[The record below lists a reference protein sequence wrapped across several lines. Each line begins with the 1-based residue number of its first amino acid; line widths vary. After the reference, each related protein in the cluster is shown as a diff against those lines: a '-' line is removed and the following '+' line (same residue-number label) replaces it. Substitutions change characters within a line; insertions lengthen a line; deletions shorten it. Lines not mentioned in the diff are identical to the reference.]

1 MVRRRRASPCIGP
14 PTFQSGSWLRSLH
27 VVKLLHIVSLLAV
40 FSCGCD
46 APSQGASSTTAST
59 AMASQ
64 DCGGLAAHWRDVWA
78 SEGRPG
84 MERRAHRAADFTVT
98 AWTRGC
104 AESAAAP
111 PSAADIKIL
120 LGIQRFAALKAMDA
134 GASKGALAMLLR
146 TVQGAALK
154 TELAFAAAPSSGV
167 VECEDALVD
176 AEFCGDDVDKAS
188 VKAAA
193 KEKNDGACAALEVL
207 LAKKCAQ

>member
-1 MVRRRRASPCIGP
+1 MRCRQPRKQLDFQGGSP
-14 PTFQSGSWLRSLH
+14 QRSLH
-27 VVKLLHIVSLLAV
+27 TVKLLHIGSLLAV
-40 FSCGCD
+40 LSCGCD
-46 APSQGASSTTAST
+46 APSQGASSTTASAAT
-59 AMASQ
+59 AAR
-64 DCGGLAAHWRDVWA
+64 DCAGLADHWRVVWA

-84 MERRAHRAADFTVT
+84 MERRAHRAADLAVT

-104 AESAAAP
+104 IEVKAAP
-111 PSAADIKIL
+111 PSAADIEIMR
-120 LGIQRFAALKAMDA
+120 GIKGFAALKAMDA
-134 GASKGALAMLLR
+134 GASKGALAVLLKAM
-146 TVQGAALK
+146 QGAALK

-176 AEFCGDDVDKAS
+176 AELCGDEVDKAS